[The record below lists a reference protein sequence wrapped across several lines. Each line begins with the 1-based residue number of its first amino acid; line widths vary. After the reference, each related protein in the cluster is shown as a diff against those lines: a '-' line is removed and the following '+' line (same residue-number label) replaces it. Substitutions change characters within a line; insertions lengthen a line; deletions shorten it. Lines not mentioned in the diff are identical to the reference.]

1 MVEIGIH
8 SLQWSP
14 QADYRVKYNEWSDMV
29 ETGIHSL
36 QWSPQADYRD
46 KVGLNLPSVVLD
58 TGTKIVTAG

>member
-14 QADYRVKYNEWSDMV
+14 QADYRVKVGLNLSTVVPDSGTKIVTAGNNEWSDMV
-29 ETGIHSL
+29 EIGIHSL

-46 KVGLNLPSVVLD
+46 K
-58 TGTKIVTAG
+58 